1 MALKQGGVSTF
12 LDQTMVRTVVRREDG
27 SMGIKLRARPE
38 RNSAQT
44 TVHGVEPKG
53 PAELAGIRKGHVIV
67 EVNGKCVVGWDHDQI
82 VEAMRTGSLE
92 GIHGPSA
99 TGPNP
104 WLFCKPQQR
113 QGIRPCLIGT
123 CSAQDAIGPE

>member
-1 MALKQGGVSTF
+1 
-12 LDQTMVRTVVRREDG
+12 
-27 SMGIKLRARPE
+27 MGIKLRARPE

-92 GIHGPSA
+92 VCAWPV
-99 TGPNP
+99 
-104 WLFCKPQQR
+104 QQE
-113 QGIRPCLIGT
+113 RPVLLANSTTAKHI
-123 CSAQDAIGPE
+123 